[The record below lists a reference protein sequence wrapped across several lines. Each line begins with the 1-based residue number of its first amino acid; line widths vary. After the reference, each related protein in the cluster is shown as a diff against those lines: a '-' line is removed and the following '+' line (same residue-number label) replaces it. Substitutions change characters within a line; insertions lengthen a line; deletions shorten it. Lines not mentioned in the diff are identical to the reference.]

1 MLRNIAS
8 QKWRV
13 YAWDATTG
21 LPKTGDAANITA
33 YLTKDDGTPAAI
45 SDTNPTEVS
54 STNEPGYY
62 DFDVTQ
68 SESNAAKLSLSP
80 KSSTSNVVVVA
91 CPPVVYTR
99 PQYFSVLGVTSAGK
113 APATVAAGDIATDA
127 IDAASLKAD
136 AVEKIQD
143 GLSTF
148 DHTTNKVTVATNE
161 DKSGY
166 GLADGAITSGKF
178 GSGAITSTTFAAGAL
193 DAVWSASSR
202 TLTSFGS
209 LVADVASAVWA
220 ATTRTLS
227 AFSFTVQL
235 DSSQPD
241 YAPAK
246 AGDKMDLV
254 DSPNGDAITA
264 IQSGLSTFNP
274 ASDTVKLDATQSAY
288 APAKAGDAMTLTEAY
303 DAAKNAA
310 SQSSVNAVKDVTD
323 KLDEMI
329 ETDSN
334 GDFLFTELALSN
346 APTGSGGGSGG
357 DATEANQ
364 LVIIGHLEDIKGA
377 TFDTST
383 DSLEAIRNRGDSAW
397 ITATG
402 FATPTNITNA
412 VSAIESYG
420 DANWATAT
428 GFATASD
435 VTDAVDELKSYG
447 DTKWVTA
454 TGFATADALQEA
466 KAAIDAIP
474 TSKEGYKLAADGLAL
489 VVPTDPGTDEPVFG
503 TSSIVTWIGF
513 FGAVSLNKA
522 TVNSDTGKAT
532 IRNSS
537 DTADLVSYSISDDGT
552 EFVMG
557 PAE

>member
-1 MLRNIAS
+1 LLRNVS
-8 QKWRV
+8 GQKYRV
-13 YAWDATTG
+13 YAWDVTTG

-33 YLTKDDGTPAAI
+33 FLTKDDGTPAAI
-45 SDTNPTEVS
+45 TDTNPTEVS

-127 IDAASLKAD
+127 IDAASIKAD
-136 AVEKIQD
+136 AVAKIQD

-148 DHTTNKVTVATNE
+148 DHSTDKVTVATNE

-166 GLADGAITSGKF
+166 GLADGAITSSKF

-193 DAVWSASSR
+193 DAVWSA
-202 TLTSFGS
+202 GS
-209 LVADVASAVWA
+209 
-220 ATTRTLS
+220 RTLS

-288 APAKAGDAMTLTEAY
+288 APAKAGDAMTLTAAY

-310 SQSSVNAVKDVTD
+310 SQSSVDAVKVVTD

-329 ETDSN
+329 GTDSN

-346 APTGSGGGSGG
+346 APTGSGGGG
-357 DATEANQ
+357 DATAANQ
-364 LVIIGHLEDIKGA
+364 LTIIAHLEAIKGA
-377 TFDTST
+377 TFDGDT

-397 ITATG
+397 VTATG

-435 VTDAVDELKSYG
+435 VTDAVDALKSYG